1 MSDLEV
7 PRIFKGGVS
16 LDDRGYVKFNNDFD
30 FNGIKRFYMVENHN
44 EGFIRAWHG
53 HIKESKYVCVISGAA
68 LIGAVS
74 LSEKS
79 SKPHKFTLDSSS
91 LDILYIPKG
100 YANGFMNLKNNTKVI
115 FFSDSTIKE
124 TADDDIRFDY
134 DKWNIWS
141 KNYR

>member
-1 MSDLEV
+1 MN
-7 PRIFKGGVS
+7 VS
-16 LDDRGYVKFNNDFD
+16 FNNDFD

-100 YANGFMNLKNNTKVI
+100 YANGFMNLKNNTKII
-115 FFSDSTIKE
+115 FFSDSTIEE
-124 TADDDIRFDY
+124 TVDDDIRFDY